1 MSRLP
6 PRPRN
11 QLTPEEQEVH
21 DKFYNIAERAFGANG
36 EQFIYKEDSN
46 DALIGP
52 FPFYIASPPAG
63 NALHALLSAFAKLPL
78 PADAREVVIMAV
90 GGHFQAGYV
99 TYSHVSQAIAT
110 GLSREQVEVLR
121 KGESKPEGLNEK
133 CDTAYDVTQ
142 HLLTHKGPLPQR
154 LWDRSIEVLGRDG
167 TVGLLH
173 YAGLYSYVSMALNG
187 MDAPVPE

>member
-6 PRPRN
+6 PKPRN

-21 DKFYNIAERAFGANG
+21 DKFYNIAEWAFGANG
-36 EQFIYKEDSN
+36 EQFIYKDDSN

-63 NALHALLSAFAKLPL
+63 NALHTLLSALAKLPL
-78 PADAREVVIMAV
+78 PADAREVIIMTV

-99 TYSHVSQAIAT
+99 TYSHVPQAIAT
-110 GLSREQVEVLR
+110 GLSRAQVEVLR
-121 KGESKPEGLNEK
+121 KGEGKPEGLNEK
-133 CDTAYDVTQ
+133 CDTAYDVTH
-142 HLLTHKGPLPQR
+142 HLVTRKGPLPQD
-154 LWDRSIEVLGRDG
+154 LWDRSVEAFGKPG

-173 YAGLYSYVSMALNG
+173 YVGLYSYVAVALNG